1 MPNSK
6 GRRVGQR
13 EGQENRRVRESRDT
27 EREKEEADVERSEG
41 GRRKV

>member
-13 EGQENRRVRESRDT
+13 EGQENRRVGESRDT
-27 EREKEEADVERSEG
+27 EREEEADVERSEG